1 MKKYIFPVFIFIA
14 GLTVSASGFAQMN
27 SDARMAQM
35 KEKLKTELKMT
46 DVQADSVAAIN
57 MSYRPQMMDIFQ
69 DQSLSQDD
77 KKAKMKVIMDQ
88 ADTRLQPVL
97 GDSLLAQYKDWR
109 KKNMAQMRAGR
120 SGNN

>member
-1 MKKYIFPVFIFIA
+1 MKKFIFPVFIFIA

-69 DQSLSQDD
+69 DQSLSQDE

>member
-1 MKKYIFPVFIFIA
+1 MKKIILPAFIFTA
-14 GLTVSASGFAQMN
+14 GLLMSASGFAQMN
-27 SDARMAQM
+27 PDERMAQM
-35 KEKLKTELKMT
+35 KQKLKTELKMT

-57 MSYRPQMMDIFQ
+57 MSYRPQMMGIFQ

-77 KKAKMKVIMDQ
+77 KKAKMKLIMDQ